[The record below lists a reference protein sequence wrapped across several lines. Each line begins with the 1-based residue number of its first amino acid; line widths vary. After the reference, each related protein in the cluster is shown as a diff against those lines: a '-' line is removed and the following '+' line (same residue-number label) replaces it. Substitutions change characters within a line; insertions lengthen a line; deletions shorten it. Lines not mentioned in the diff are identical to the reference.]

1 MPVSPAVSLSTKLSF
16 SLMDRFRNSVFG
28 LAAVV
33 LLLTAYP
40 AAAQEEYKV
49 AYNEGLEAARASDLE
64 GARAKFLTA
73 VEGAKAA
80 DDEDILRKSSYNIA
94 QINNRLG
101 NAALKGENAEGA
113 LNYFSEGLELYPD
126 YIRNKYGAGL
136 ALKRLDR
143 MDEALVLWKET
154 AEAAGDRRTSL
165 AAEDAIRDHFM
176 FQASSAVSK
185 SNALSRDADIAL
197 AALEQLLEFVEPDA
211 DYHYYRAEALRI
223 KGQFAES
230 VAAADLALEL
240 HNGSRSDA
248 AKIYYTKG
256 EALMAAGDREGA
268 KAAFQNA
275 AFGSYKASAEH
286 YLESL

>member
-1 MPVSPAVSLSTKLSF
+1 MN
-16 SLMDRFRNSVFG
+16 RFRNSVLG
-28 LAAVV
+28 LAAVA
-33 LLLTAYP
+33 LLMLLAGP

-49 AYNEGLEAARASDLE
+49 AYNEGLEAAKANDLSGARSKFLSAIE
-64 GARAKFLTA
+64 GAQTA
-73 VEGAKAA
+73 G
-80 DDEDILRKSSYNIA
+80 DDEISTRARNIVA

-101 NAALKGENAEGA
+101 NAALKEGDSESA
-113 LNYFSEGLELYPD
+113 LNYFNEGIELKPD

-143 MDEALVLWKET
+143 MDEALALWKET

-165 AAEDAIRDHFM
+165 AAEGAIRDHFI

-185 SNALSRDADIAL
+185 SNALPRDADVAL
-197 AALEQLLEFVEPDA
+197 TALEQLMDYVEPDA

-223 KGQFAES
+223 KGQFAEA
-230 VAAADLALEL
+230 VAAADQALEK

-256 EALMAAGDREGA
+256 EALMGAGDREAA
-268 KAAFQNA
+268 KVAFQNA